1 MTRPDELKAALANA
15 QAVYDQAAKHE
26 SLSASVMLADL
37 RLLIDAARQA
47 EAWREVAL
55 AERERCAVAISPQSE
70 RPCDCN
76 GCTCRNQGEAE
87 RVAQWDADMDDAKII
102 RALPAP
108 EPNGT

>member
-55 AERERCAVAISPQSE
+55 AERERHESGIRKLADITEQAGAPKAA
-70 RPCDCN
+70 
-76 GCTCRNQGEAE
+76 EAM
-87 RVAQWDADMDDAKII
+87 RVAAGLVA
-102 RALPAP
+102 ALPAP
-108 EPNGT
+108 EPKGA